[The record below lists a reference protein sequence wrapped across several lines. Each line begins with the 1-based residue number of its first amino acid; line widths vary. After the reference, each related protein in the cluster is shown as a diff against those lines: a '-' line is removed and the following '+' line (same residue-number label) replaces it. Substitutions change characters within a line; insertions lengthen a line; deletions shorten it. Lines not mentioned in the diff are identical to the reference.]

1 LIIVY
6 EIKKGFFKCDH
17 WRCYNS
23 AENSLDNTYFFKELA
38 REKVSK
44 YRLIQW
50 LNLKRNIYF
59 RNPNDLSHSNLVHK
73 LYVGNTQFDQNKM
86 LFEKRLNPLGS
97 IFKSQSTR
105 IISKYKIDI
114 FKSQSTRIILK
125 YKIDNKNNLVHK
137 ISVGNT
143 SLRIISKYKIDHSCY

>member
-59 RNPNDLSHSNLVHK
+59 RNPNDLSYSNLVHK

-105 IISKYKIDI
+105 IISKYKID
-114 FKSQSTRIILK
+114 
-125 YKIDNKNNLVHK
+125 NKNNLVHK
-137 ISVGNT
+137 IFVGNT
-143 SLRIISKYKIDHSCY
+143 SLLIISKYKIDHIN